1 MSKVRRTAQILMI
14 FAAVLFCVLSAAYAD
29 YQFDDLDTQS
39 GVGAQWMIINALTNG
54 NTLGN
59 PSSEGM
65 DVSGD
70 LASGRNPVEV
80 LNGSEVTNRQ
90 SDYETYG
97 YPKIQSMFLVISGV
111 DKATTDFTVNF
122 GAPYQTDTT
131 FGSDTVYQV
140 NKTTAQPD
148 GKDYYSNG
156 NIWSQNTFSLVKGSS
171 QNVYES
177 VRTNF
182 IFHENPQN
190 QPSQTLVVPMVVANV
205 KEGSTASTNSNT
217 QLIFRTL
224 LRDNQGTG
232 DIAAYDHFTWNVKPG
247 ANPAGNSQW
256 VFVPVASLPVDD
268 NEKINYRL
276 TTSIANHTSRRYA
289 GQRYDAYSVYQPLK
303 PNYWNFDLPYTRT
316 NDDLARRFQLNEL
329 SHIAPGLNTVYIQSY
344 NVREADKTP
353 YRIYQVD
360 HTLGLNHRIIFGKN
374 LGQAVKTGSGKYN
387 PFAVSAFYLQPSNP
401 DFLTNA
407 AAKMGA
413 KSIKVP
419 NSTNFITST
428 MIDNEEVTAEAIG
441 SYKFERIIPN
451 SLLEDGAD
459 AMIPLHITFNIPKTV
474 LQAQG
479 TDYWDTLLKQWY
491 DTGDIHELFAQYFSV
506 YMLSREENA
515 ADNHWNLIQQLQ
527 KDNAY
532 NSLMKVFMDE
542 DRGVITVSFIVM
554 LMDGRRDLYRPA
566 IDIVADNNNNYI
578 FLRDGHND
586 NKWNMT
592 FYVAPAGFIN
602 NNGSN
607 EVQEQELEFPDEK
620 PETNKFSTV
629 TGNTD
634 GVAWI
639 SISQTT
645 PPSVGT
651 IFYIWLSTRA
661 SEAEF
666 NAAST
671 SEPYALKITDN
682 SGSLLIDPDNVYAD
696 AACTEKGYIIGGTYY
711 ITYQSSDG
719 TSYLGKTN
727 QPVTLASTKGLDSD
741 DLSGDSSDEVPN
753 PSSKKKGGGGGG
765 GCNSL
770 SLGVLFA
777 SLLLFKSARKGR

>member
-1 MSKVRRTAQILMI
+1 MSKVKRTAQVLMI
-14 FAAVLFCVLSAAYAD
+14 FAAVLFCALGTASAD

-59 PSSEGM
+59 KTSEGM
-65 DVSGD
+65 DASGD

-80 LNGSEVTNRQ
+80 LNGKEVTDNS

-97 YPKIQSMFLVISGV
+97 YPKIQSMFVVISGV

-122 GAPYQTDTT
+122 GAAHETDTT
-131 FGSDTVYQV
+131 FGSDTVYNV
-140 NKTTAQPD
+140 NKTTAEPT
-148 GKDYYSNG
+148 GKDYYENG
-156 NIWSQNTFSLVKGSS
+156 NIWSQNIFSLVKSAN

-182 IFHENPQN
+182 IFHENPKD

-232 DIAAYDHFTWNVKPG
+232 DIAAYDHFTWNVQPG
-247 ANPAGNSQW
+247 SNPAGNSQW
-256 VFVPVASLPVDD
+256 VFVPVASLPVDE

-276 TTSIANHTSRRYA
+276 TTSISNHTSRRYA
-289 GQRYDAYSVYQPLK
+289 VQRYDAYSVYQPIN
-303 PNYWNFDLPYTRT
+303 PNYWNFDLPYTRA
-316 NDDLARRFQLNEL
+316 NDDLARRFTLNYL

-344 NVREADKTP
+344 NIREADKIP
-353 YRIYQVD
+353 YRIFQVD
-360 HTLGLNHRIIFGKN
+360 PATEYYNLGLNHRVIFGKN

-387 PFAVSAFYLQPSNP
+387 PFAVNAFYLSPSDP
-401 DFLTNA
+401 DFLATA
-407 AAKMGA
+407 AARMGA
-413 KSIKVP
+413 ASIKVP
-419 NSTNFITST
+419 DTANFITST
-428 MIDNEEVTAEAIG
+428 MIENEEVTAEAIG

-451 SLLEDGAD
+451 SLLEGGSE

-491 DTGDIHELFAQYFSV
+491 ATGDIHELFSQYFSV

-527 KDNAY
+527 KDNVY

-554 LMDGRRDLYRPA
+554 LMDGMRDMYRPT
-566 IDIVADNNNNYI
+566 IDIVPDNNNNYI
-578 FLRDGHND
+578 FLRDGHYD
-586 NKWNMT
+586 NYWNMT

-607 EVQEQELEFPDEK
+607 EDNTQELEFPKVK
-620 PETNKFSTV
+620 PETDRISSV
-629 TGNTD
+629 TGNED
-634 GVAWI
+634 GTAWV
-639 SISQTT
+639 SISQTN
-645 PPSVGT
+645 PPSTGT
-651 IFYIWLSTRA
+651 IFYVWLSTNVN
-661 SEAEF
+661 EANF
-666 NAAST
+666 NAAAT
-671 SEPYALKITDN
+671 SEPFAVKITDN
-682 SGSLLIDPDNVYAD
+682 SGTLFIDPDDIYAD
-696 AACTEKGYIIGGTYY
+696 AACTEKGYMTGGSYY

-719 TSYLGKTN
+719 VSYIGKTN
-727 QPVTLASTKGLDSD
+727 RAVTLASTSSSSSGSDSD
-741 DLSGDSSDEVPN
+741 TSTKKSS
-753 PSSKKKGGGGGG
+753 GGGGGG
-765 GCNSL
+765 GCNAL
-770 SLGVLFA
+770 SLGLILFA
-777 SLLLFKSARKGR
+777 SLAAFKSGHKGR